1 MFWKMLLAFFVLGI
15 LSGCVIQPGSEMIPG
30 RSEIPHGRIN
40 FLLDEEYAAS
50 YSIVRKGLDGKTYT
64 ETGEWGEIELLI
76 ADPIV
81 CFRLLPPGDSFLGD
95 FKSNQS
101 HRWVEVET
109 EVGECLK
116 IE

>member
-1 MFWKMLLAFFVLGI
+1 
-15 LSGCVIQPGSEMIPG
+15 MIPG
-30 RSEIPHGRIN
+30 KSKIPYGRIN

-50 YSIVRKGLDGKTYT
+50 YSIIRKGLDGKTYT
-64 ETGEWGEIELLI
+64 ETGEWSELELII
-76 ADPIV
+76 ADPVV